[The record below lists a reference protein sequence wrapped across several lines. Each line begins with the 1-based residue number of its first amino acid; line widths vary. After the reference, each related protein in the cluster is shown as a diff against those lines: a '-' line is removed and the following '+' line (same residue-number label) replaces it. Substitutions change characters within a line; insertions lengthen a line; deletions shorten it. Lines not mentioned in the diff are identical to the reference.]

1 MAISHIDIAIARVQ
15 DAEATNGMFAA
26 AAAVQEMQLKAAAA
40 DAAAG

>member
-26 AAAVQEMQLKAAAA
+26 AAVQEMQLKAAAA